1 MNIFILLGIALLLFA
16 IFRALHYLLRPI
28 TRRQNRWLWVGNAL
42 YVVEFALWMIWLFQA
57 LNSVIGRSQVY
68 PFVTVGLAFLLLIL
82 LSWFVLR
89 DIIAGIIF
97 RLQHVPRIN
106 QSIRIIPVSD
116 NRSGEETL
124 NGYSHTTGRIVHLGI
139 TSLVL
144 ENGVGEQIK
153 MPYSTVVNQSIAQYE
168 ASEFIK
174 SYEFSLQLPKSATKD
189 HLIKELRRQILLL
202 PWSSTKQSPVIQWR
216 EENEQHYNFD
226 ILVYSLSTDY
236 ALQIEN
242 YLIQQYA
249 PSSKD

>member
-1 MNIFILLGIALLLFA
+1 MNIFVLLGIALLLFA
-16 IFRALHYLLRPI
+16 IFRAIHYLLRPI
-28 TRRQNRWLWVGNAL
+28 ARRQNRWLQLGNAL
-42 YVVEFALWMIWLFQA
+42 YVIEFAFWVIWLFQA
-57 LNSVIGRSQVY
+57 LNLVIGRSQVY

-89 DIIAGIIF
+89 DIVAGIIF

-106 QSIRIIPVSD
+106 QSIRIVPASD
-116 NRSGEETL
+116 SHGGEEAL
-124 NGYSHTTGRIVHLGI
+124 NGYSHTTGRIIYLGI
-139 TSLVL
+139 TSMVL

-153 MPYSTVVNQSIAQYE
+153 MPYGMIVNQSIAQYE

-189 HLIKELRRQILLL
+189 YLIKELRRQILLL
-202 PWSSTKQSPVIQWR
+202 PWSSTKQPPVIQWR
-216 EENEQHYNFD
+216 EEDEKHYNFD

-242 YLIQQYA
+242 YLTQQY
-249 PSSKD
+249 SSGSKD